1 MNAGSKQ
8 PAQPQV
14 LLRQAEDRF
23 IAVWGQMA
31 GAWGVSRTMA
41 EVHALL
47 YISGQ
52 IPIVEG
58 KPIAIG
64 RVPSQVSL
72 ELAQRCSVQCVLNGL
87 AVAKA
92 AAGSLEAIARVI
104 RVGVFVA
111 CDQDF
116 GDQPK
121 VGNAASELLVAVFGD
136 DGQHARAAVGAPAL
150 PLHVPVEIE
159 FLFELTE

>member
-1 MNAGSKQ
+1 M
-8 PAQPQV
+8 PAAVNRPVNPEAALASLGHV
-14 LLRQAEDRF
+14 LPVAPKPVAAYIPWRRS
-23 IAVWGQMA
+23 GQ
-31 GAWGVSRTMA
+31 
-41 EVHALL
+41 LL

-150 PLHVPVEIE
+150 PLHLPVEIE
-159 FLFELTE
+159 FLFELAE